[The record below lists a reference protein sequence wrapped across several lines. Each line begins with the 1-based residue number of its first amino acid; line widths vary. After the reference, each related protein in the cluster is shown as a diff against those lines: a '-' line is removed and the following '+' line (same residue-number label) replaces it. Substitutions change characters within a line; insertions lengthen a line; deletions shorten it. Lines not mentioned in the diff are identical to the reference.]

1 MKGEAAVVVEDLT
14 KSFTRGP
21 SVIDVLKGVRLEAF
35 DGEGIAIMGASGSG
49 KSTLLHLLGGLERPD
64 SGRILYKDKDICRM
78 SDKDIALFRNTRIGF
93 VFQFH
98 FLLPEFT
105 ALENVMIPAM
115 VHSKK
120 NDAIRL
126 RATDLLE
133 TVGLKERMEHKP
145 GELSGGEQQRV
156 AIARALMMSPGVLLA
171 DEPTGDLDPV
181 TGNKVIDLLTQL
193 KESMGVTMV
202 VVTHNMDLAQAMDRV
217 LVLKGGHLE
226 PYAP

>member
-1 MKGEAAVVVEDLT
+1 
-14 KSFTRGP
+14 
-21 SVIDVLKGVRLEAF
+21 
-35 DGEGIAIMGASGSG
+35 
-49 KSTLLHLLGGLERPD
+49 
-64 SGRILYKDKDICRM
+64 
-78 SDKDIALFRNTRIGF
+78 
-93 VFQFH
+93 
-98 FLLPEFT
+98 
-105 ALENVMIPAM
+105 MIPAM
-115 VHSKK
+115 VHAKK
-120 NDAIRL
+120 SDAIRL

-133 TVGLKERMEHKP
+133 TVGLKDRMEHKP

-156 AIARALMMSPGVLLA
+156 AIARALMMSPEVLLA

-181 TGNKVIDLLTQL
+181 TGTKVIELLTQL